1 MYILLSERP
10 SCSES
15 RESNRSYQREGG
27 RWPSKGDVKIYQSVH
42 SLAIE
47 ETGINRFNFLCR
59 HVWKDGVFL
68 TLLFISK
75 CYDLTSID
83 HLSLSFHPNRKIAAS
98 RIVSI
103 IHIPLVFAMGG
114 GGWIIRRLFFE
125 YFRITIPVGGRIGT
139 IQHHMAQTNANHS
152 SHNNQIG

>member
-1 MYILLSERP
+1 MLYQSVHRAQRCRE
-10 SCSES
+10 ES
-15 RESNRSYQREGG
+15 KRSYQREGG

-59 HVWKDGVFL
+59 HVWKDGVFF
-68 TLLFISK
+68 TLLFLSQ

-83 HLSLSFHPNRKIAAS
+83 HLSLSLFHPNRKIAAS